1 VATVGREQEV
11 LGVILPAGFPD
22 REAFVLRVL
31 EMVGESDSPGDA
43 LLGLLVNAA
52 ASGGVD
58 LGDAMRLAY
67 DLGGAVQMTGAGR
80 APAEHPA
87 TWAQVVVDVAD
98 EMWRWLR

>member
-1 VATVGREQEV
+1 VGGVEEV

-22 REAFVLRVL
+22 REAFVMRVL
-31 EMVGESDSPGDA
+31 QVVGESDRPGDA

-52 ASGGVD
+52 SSGGAD
-58 LGDAMRLAY
+58 FGDAMRLAY

-80 APAEHPA
+80 APAKHPV
-87 TWAQVVVDVAD
+87 TWAQIVVDVAD